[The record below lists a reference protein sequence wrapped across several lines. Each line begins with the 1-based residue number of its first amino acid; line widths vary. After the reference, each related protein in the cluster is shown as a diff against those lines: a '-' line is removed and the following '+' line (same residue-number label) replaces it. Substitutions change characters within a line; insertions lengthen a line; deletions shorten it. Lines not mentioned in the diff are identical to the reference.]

1 MARIRNLSTAEAA
14 PQTTSRFWLLLK
26 AIFVGIVLSSVYLI
40 VNDNG
45 LLNDFKRI
53 SLTQYQIYVYG
64 KSDYCNRD
72 FDPEII
78 LQTLRKDV
86 HGQLTVLNEIDES
99 FRAHT
104 NVTSLALI
112 GTQGTGKTL
121 TIETIQR
128 TFPWQYNIQ
137 YMLWSNLASE
147 QGHLRQLKEFLSHLT
162 ACGQNGIFVDNIP
175 YDDVHYIAEFNN
187 EMHEYCIQNEMDV
200 MAFYVFGTGKLNV
213 NEKKDVQLEHSKSIN
228 YREFNEDDLRD
239 CITREA
245 KHLNVEMN
253 DRQIEYLMDNID
265 VKSTGCKTVAAKV
278 SRHVLV
284 NL

>member
-1 MARIRNLSTAEAA
+1 MARIRNLNKAEAT
-14 PQTTSRFWLLLK
+14 PKKTSKFWLLFK
-26 AIFVGIVLSSVYLI
+26 AIFIGIVLSSVYLI
-40 VNDNG
+40 VKDNG

-72 FDPEII
+72 FDPGPI
-78 LQTLRKDV
+78 LQALRKDV
-86 HGQLTVLNEIDES
+86 YGQLIVLNEIDES
-99 FRAHT
+99 FRAHK
-104 NVTSLALI
+104 NISSLALI

-121 TIETIQR
+121 TIETIQH

-137 YMLWSNLASE
+137 YMSWSNLASE

-175 YDDVHYIAEFNN
+175 YDDVDYISEFNN
-187 EMHEYCIQNEMDV
+187 EMREYCIQTEMNV
-200 MAFYVFGTGKLNV
+200 MAFYVFGTEKMNV
-213 NEKKDVQLEHSKSIN
+213 NEKNDVKLEHSKSIN
-228 YREFNEDDLRD
+228 YRELNEDDLRD
-239 CITREA
+239 CIKREA

-253 DRQIEYLMDNID
+253 DRQIDYLMDNID